1 MLVNLSDVRGALE
14 SDAVVPCFQP
24 IVELRTGTI
33 VGFEALARW
42 QHPSLGLILPE
53 GFISLAEDNGLIGQ
67 LTHQVFRKSFIAAVA
82 LPEKPSLAVNV
93 SPIQLQYVSLPRQ
106 IYHAAWDYGFPLR
119 RLTVEVTE
127 SALVN
132 NLERARK
139 IATEL
144 KDMGCEL
151 ALDDFG
157 TGYSSLTHLQSLPFS
172 KLKVDRSFVGS
183 MTEERGSRKIVAA
196 VVGLGHSLDMM
207 TVAEGV
213 ETEEQADTLLW
224 LGCELAQ
231 GWLYGRPLPAE
242 RIPDMIAASPR
253 KLSTQFSTSRDGMT
267 VSSLE
272 AMPAQRSAQLQ
283 AIFDGAPVGLCF
295 LDKNLRYVNINQ
307 RLADLNGAPIVAHI
321 GRTVQEIV
329 PKLFPR
335 VQPFLER
342 ALQGEVIANL
352 EVLKP
357 SPKAGEPDLT
367 VHSSYQ
373 PAFDEAHEVIGVSV
387 AIMDITQRK
396 RTEEALRET
405 EEDRRCIV
413 ELSPQIPWTLDA
425 DGNLIDISSRWAQLT
440 GMSCEQARNLG
451 WLEALHPEEMAPTMK
466 ALKEALSTG
475 QPIDIVHRV
484 KTANGKWKWLRARGM
499 PSYGPCGKIV
509 RWYGGC
515 EDIDEFKEME
525 EALHMRSAAPS
536 SSTPDLMP
544 GL

>member
-1 MLVNLSDVRGALE
+1 
-14 SDAVVPCFQP
+14 
-24 IVELRTGTI
+24 
-33 VGFEALARW
+33 
-42 QHPSLGLILPE
+42 LILPE
-53 GFISLAEDNGLIGQ
+53 NFISLAEENGLIGE
-67 LTHQVFRKSFIAAVA
+67 LTHQILRKSFLAASA
-82 LPEKPSLAVNV
+82 LPEPLSLAVNV
-93 SPIQLQYVSLPRQ
+93 SPIQLHYLSLPRQ
-106 IYHAAWDYGFPLR
+106 IYHAAEDYGFPLR

-157 TGYSSLTHLQSLPFS
+157 TGYSSLTHLQALPFS
-172 KLKVDRSFVGS
+172 KLKVDRSFVKS
-183 MTEERGSRKIVAA
+183 MTENRESRKIVAA

-213 ETEEQADTLLW
+213 ETEEQADILLW

-231 GWLYGRPLPAE
+231 GWFYGRPLPAE
-242 RIPDMIAASPR
+242 HIADMIAASPR
-253 KLSTQFSTSRDGMT
+253 TLSTPFSASVGGMT

-272 AMPAQRSAQLQ
+272 TLPAQRSALLQ
-283 AIFDGAPVGLCF
+283 AIYDGAPVGLCF
-295 LDKNLRYVNINQ
+295 LDRNLRYVSINQ
-307 RLADLNGAPIVAHI
+307 RLADLNGAPVVAHI
-321 GRTVQEIV
+321 GRSVQEMV

-335 VQPFLER
+335 VQPFLQR
-342 ALQGEVIANL
+342 ALQGEIIVNL
-352 EVLKP
+352 EVRKP
-357 SPKAGEPDLT
+357 SPRLGEPDLT
-367 VHSSYQ
+367 VLSSYQ

-387 AIMDITQRK
+387 AIMDVTQHK

-405 EEDRRCIV
+405 EEDRRRMV

-425 DGNLIDISSRWAQLT
+425 NGNLIDISSRWVQLT

-466 ALKEALSTG
+466 ALKEALDTG

-484 KTANGKWKWLRARGM
+484 KTVNGRWKWLRARGS
-499 PSYGPCGKIV
+499 PSFGPSGKIV

-525 EALHMRSAAPS
+525 EALHKRRART
-536 SSTPDLMP
+536 STSNP
-544 GL
+544 